1 MAQWSDS
8 RTSLSLLE
16 SLRETPKD
24 SRAWEQFVWRYRPMI
39 YGWCREWGLQGADA
53 EDVAQDVLA
62 RLTEKISQF
71 QYDPSR
77 CFRAWLKT
85 VTQHAWS
92 DSLADRLRGS
102 DSRMLSRLESLEAR
116 ADLKRRFEE
125 TFDRELMDMAIRTVQ
140 GRVAAATWEAFRLTA
155 LEGLS
160 GAEASQR
167 LSASVASIFVSKHRV
182 QKLLKEEIQ
191 KLEAAQGD

>member
-1 MAQWSDS
+1 MAEWSDS
-8 RTSLSLLE
+8 GTSITLLE
-16 SLRETPKD
+16 TLRQTPKD
-24 SRAWEQFVWRYRPMI
+24 AKAWEQFVWRYRPMI

-62 RLTEKISQF
+62 RLTEKLSGF
-71 QYDPSR
+71 RYDPSR

-92 DSLADRLRGS
+92 DSISSQFRGS
-102 DSRMLSRLESLEAR
+102 DSRMIGRLESLEAQ

-125 TFDRELMDMAIRTVQ
+125 TFDRELMEIAVRRVQ
-140 GRVAAATWEAFRLTA
+140 GRVASPTWEAFRLTA

-182 QKLLKEEIQ
+182 QKLLKEEIRR
-191 KLEAAQGD
+191 LEGAGEA

>member
-1 MAQWSDS
+1 MAEWSDS
-8 RTSLSLLE
+8 GTSITLLE
-16 SLRETPKD
+16 TLRQAPKD
-24 SRAWEQFVWRYRPMI
+24 AKAWEQFVWRYRPMI

-62 RLTEKISQF
+62 RLTEKLSGF
-71 QYDPSR
+71 RYDPSR

-92 DSLADRLRGS
+92 DSISSKFRGS
-102 DSRMLSRLESLEAR
+102 DSRMVRRLESLEAQ

-125 TFDRELMDMAIRTVQ
+125 TFDRELMEIAVRRVQ
-140 GRVAAATWEAFRLTA
+140 GRVASPTWEAFRLTA

-160 GAEASQR
+160 GAEASR
-167 LSASVASIFVSKHRV
+167 ELSASVASIFVSKHRV
-182 QKLLKEEIQ
+182 QKLLKEEIRR
-191 KLEAAQGD
+191 LESSSEA